1 MKAIYKRELKSYF
14 QSMVGYAFIAFLML
28 FTGIYFTAY
37 NLNSGYPYFG
47 YALSG
52 SMFIFLVAVPIL
64 TMRSFAEERKS
75 KTDQLL
81 LTAPVSVT
89 EIVLG
94 KYLAMVTVYAIPC
107 LVYCLYPLAIKAQG
121 TAYLKTDYVAIAVFF
136 LVGSVYIAV
145 GMFLSS
151 LTESQIIA
159 AVSTFAALLVLYLW
173 SGLIGFLPDQASYN
187 LIGVLLLVLLVA
199 ALIYHMTRNWLIAGG
214 IGVAGWA
221 VTIGL
226 YIGKSSRFEGLLATW
241 LEQWNVNTVFS
252 KVLDSKVL
260 DISGIILCF
269 FVIFLFVFLTIQ
281 TIQRRRWS

>member
-14 QSMVGYAFIAFLML
+14 QSMIGYAFVAFLML

-37 NLNSGYPYFG
+37 NLNGGYPYFA

-64 TMRSFAEERKS
+64 TMKSFAEERKS

-107 LVYCLYPLAIKAQG
+107 AIYCLYPLIIKMQG
-121 TAYLKTDYVAIAVFF
+121 TAYLKSDYTAIGVFF
-136 LVGSVYIAV
+136 LIGCVYIAV
-145 GMFLSS
+145 GMFMSS

-173 SGLIGFLPDQASYN
+173 SGLVGFLPNQAAYN
-187 LIGVLLLVLLVA
+187 LIGVLVIVGA
-199 ALIYHMTRNWLIAGG
+199 ICMLIYHMTANWMTAGVL
-214 IGVAGWA
+214 GVAGAA
-221 VTIGL
+221 VSIGL
-226 YIGKSSRFEGLLATW
+226 YIGKSSRFEGLLADV
-241 LEQWNVNTVFS
+241 LGKWNVNTVFS
-252 KVLDSKVL
+252 NILDSKIL
-260 DISGIILCF
+260 DISGLILCCF
-269 FVIFLFVFLTIQ
+269 IIFLFVFLTVQ

>member
-14 QSMVGYAFIAFLML
+14 QSMIGYAFVAFLML

-37 NLNSGYPYFG
+37 NLNGGYPYFA

-64 TMRSFAEERKS
+64 TMKSFAEERKS

-81 LTAPVSVT
+81 LTSPVSVT

-107 LVYCLYPLAIKAQG
+107 AIYCLYPLIIKMQG
-121 TAYLKTDYVAIAVFF
+121 TAYLKSDYTAIGVFF
-136 LVGSVYIAV
+136 LIGCVYIAV
-145 GMFLSS
+145 GMFMSS

-173 SGLIGFLPDQASYN
+173 SGLVGFLPNQAAYN
-187 LIGVLLLVLLVA
+187 LIGVLVIVGA
-199 ALIYHMTRNWLIAGG
+199 ICMLIYHMTGNWMIAGVL
-214 IGVAGWA
+214 GVAGAA
-221 VTIGL
+221 VSIGL
-226 YIGKSSRFEGLLATW
+226 YIGKSSRFEGLLADVLGKW
-241 LEQWNVNTVFS
+241 DVNTVFS
-252 KVLDSKVL
+252 NILDSKIL
-260 DISGIILCF
+260 DIGGLILCCF
-269 FVIFLFVFLTIQ
+269 IIFLFVFLTIQ